1 MSEKILIVDDDLD
14 TLKLVG
20 LMLKRQGYS
29 ITAASTGNQA
39 LQKASEDR
47 PNLILLDVM
56 MPDMDGYEVTRRL
69 RNNPD
74 LAHIPIIMFTAKTMV
89 DDKVAGF
96 EAGVDDYMTKPT
108 HPAELVSRVKSLL
121 TQSGQTTSAAPVSKG
136 QIIGVLGAKGGIG
149 VTTLVINLGVA
160 IAQYDKKVIVC
171 ELRPGQGT
179 MGLQLGLNQITGV
192 SEMLNQPTAQITP
205 DNVEK
210 KLVTHKS
217 GIQVMLSSYDFKDTQ
232 LVHKASPQAEALVL
246 SLAAVGDYLV
256 VDLGAGLNE
265 MSARVIPKCDRVIL
279 IVDPIKITL
288 QMAQA
293 LLDNLEN
300 IGVSRN
306 QVAPVMVNRVQFGM
320 QLTRQQIEDKLGDY
334 LWAVVTP
341 VPEMAYQATESGTPM
356 VLIRPK
362 SQTTQQFNQLAKAFV
377 EETPSDE

>member
-121 TQSGQTTSAAPVSKG
+121 TQTGQTASAAPVSKG

-232 LVHKASPQAEALVL
+232 LVHKALPQAEALVL